1 MLGDRKALKYKRFN
15 DLCYH
20 SHSDLPSFLN
30 KPYIT
35 SVSSKVKHFPLMDFI
50 CIYCALVW
58 HGSSYGIVRA
68 ADGWVCKNHQMWLS
82 ELENTT
88 GHLTSTFW
96 TIVVLLVTTK
106 TIRPVTSNAK
116 ICLLC
121 SPLCYFSAIVCCI
134 EIHEF
139 WLCSTLARSTFT
151 ASRCHASIIR
161 NNSEWRSIC
170 WERWQLMREVEC
182 FKLQW

>member
-1 MLGDRKALKYKRFN
+1 
-15 DLCYH
+15 
-20 SHSDLPSFLN
+20 
-30 KPYIT
+30 
-35 SVSSKVKHFPLMDFI
+35 MDFI

-121 SPLCYFSAIVCCI
+121 SPLCYFSVLLCVALKDMNFDCVVHWLGQLLQPRAVMPLSSETIVSGEVSVERDGSWCGKWSALNCSDRHRRSHWANAI
-134 EIHEF
+134 
-139 WLCSTLARSTFT
+139 CSK
-151 ASRCHASIIR
+151 
-161 NNSEWRSIC
+161 W
-170 WERWQLMREVEC
+170 WPYG
-182 FKLQW
+182 